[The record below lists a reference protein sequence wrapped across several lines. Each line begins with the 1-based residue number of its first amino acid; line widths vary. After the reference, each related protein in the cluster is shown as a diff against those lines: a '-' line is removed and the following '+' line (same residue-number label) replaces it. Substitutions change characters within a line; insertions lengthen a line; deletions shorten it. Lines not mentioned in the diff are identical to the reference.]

1 MFTRIGWA
9 VTWLFAPLAGLAILG
24 VAIFT
29 TLTGYDELAPAAL
42 MAVCALVMWAMLIWS
57 VARQLSGRRL
67 QIYLGGCAAFAVTAL
82 AISCVPLL
90 SGAEPSSEQ
99 VSVDLIQPPK
109 AP

>member
-9 VTWLFAPLAGLAILG
+9 VTWLFAPIAGLAIFG

-57 VARQLSGRRL
+57 VARLLSGRRL
-67 QIYLGGCAAFAVTAL
+67 QLYLGGCVAFAVTAL

-90 SGAEPSSEQ
+90 SPAEPRSDE